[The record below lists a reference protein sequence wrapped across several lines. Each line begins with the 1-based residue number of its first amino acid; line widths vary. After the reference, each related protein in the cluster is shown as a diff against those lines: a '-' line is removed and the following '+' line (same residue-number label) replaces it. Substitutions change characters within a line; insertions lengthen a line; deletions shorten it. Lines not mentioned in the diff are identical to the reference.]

1 MTKTDFQ
8 AKINEDKR
16 YNPGRAVLCE
26 KIRNTSCGV
35 SVVKRKECGYNLMEK
50 GLGEPGRGSVK
61 AG

>member
-26 KIRNTSCGV
+26 KIGNTSCGGV
-35 SVVKRKECGYNLMEK
+35 CGEEK
-50 GLGEPGRGSVK
+50 GMWV
-61 AG
+61 